1 MCFSTTVL
9 YLSIRLLLVA
19 SLK

>member
-1 MCFSTTVL
+1 MLFYNTVL

-19 SLK
+19 SV

>member
-1 MCFSTTVL
+1 MCFSATVL

-19 SLK
+19 SV